1 MASTKNAKRLNE
13 IKLKPSESL
22 KYKISTA
29 TINEKISDVLF
40 RYEENNIVQSYMEIQ
55 DSLKS
60 IQKIMKSM
68 AENFEMCKNKKG
80 FSATTKKR
88 FDKRIA
94 ELTNERNKITNNIDT
109 LEYLYKSAKSREVA
123 NAAIQDTVKAQI
135 EESKAELAALKR
147 QIDSNAEGIAN
158 ISSIYS
164 GNLNL

>member
-68 AENFEMCKNKKG
+68 AENFEM
-80 FSATTKKR
+80 
-88 FDKRIA
+88 
-94 ELTNERNKITNNIDT
+94 
-109 LEYLYKSAKSREVA
+109 
-123 NAAIQDTVKAQI
+123 
-135 EESKAELAALKR
+135 
-147 QIDSNAEGIAN
+147 
-158 ISSIYS
+158 
-164 GNLNL
+164 